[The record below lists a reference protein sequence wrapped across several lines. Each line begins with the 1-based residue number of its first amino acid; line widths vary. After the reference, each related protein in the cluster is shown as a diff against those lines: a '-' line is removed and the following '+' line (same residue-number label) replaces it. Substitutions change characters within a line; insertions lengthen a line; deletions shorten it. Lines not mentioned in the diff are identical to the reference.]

1 MTMRFL
7 STPLYAATFSVAA
20 LLSSSLAWTQDLSTV
35 VDNPK
40 SAPCVEVFVGQ
51 SVQAMPF
58 HMRGLTLG
66 QPLASTWTLE
76 VAFLSLQRDEDSGV
90 QALRSTSHNLGV
102 GLRYSPWSAQQ
113 KAVRPFVSAGM
124 AWQQATVMA
133 DAQSADGQTY
143 HLWDDGLLYGF
154 DQPVPMPDAD
164 LPTALQRDNVY
175 ETQLSQANR
184 AVVPLKLGVDLQL
197 TPRVHASVA
206 AWMVPG
212 TSSPGLQAG
221 LGMTF
226 GKRAP
231 SIRTLFP
238 EEFLALGDDADGDG
252 VKDLKDLCG
261 GTEPGAI
268 VDRFGCAI
276 DTDGDGVPDHRD
288 LELNSTDMLVNA
300 DGVSVSLEEWQAL
313 WAPERGNPA
322 LFAQDSAVIVA
333 ELNAAQMAQM
343 LGHVGNTA
351 ANTEAKMLLELR
363 EKVYNPSITYRIQY
377 GAYLAD
383 FEPSVSTYGSEDV
396 ESIRGEHGLTLHV
409 GGEYMRLSEVRQ
421 ALEKAKSADHQDA
434 FITAYR
440 NGKRI
445 SLEEAD
451 QFEKLRQERVAEA
464 AALFDAPSI
473 RFHVQL
479 GRYSAGVP
487 VDVLNSFLRM
497 GHVEQRLESDGTHRY
512 ITRGF
517 DNEDEARRHLAEA
530 ISRGFVDAFLVAEAN
545 GKTCSIAEARTMG
558 QSTDWKSVAED

>member
-7 STPLYAATFSVAA
+7 STPLYAATITVVA
-20 LLSSSLAWTQDLSTV
+20 LFCSTLAWTQDLSTGS
-35 VDNPK
+35 DTPK
-40 SAPCVEVFVGQ
+40 AAPFVEGHVGQ
-51 SVQAMPF
+51 SIQSTPTQL
-58 HMRGLTLG
+58 RGVIVG

-76 VAFLSLQRDEDSGV
+76 VAYLSLQRDEDSGV
-90 QALRSTSHNLGV
+90 QAFRSTSQNLGL
-102 GLRYSPWSAQQ
+102 GLRYSPWSVQQ
-113 KAVRPFVSAGM
+113 KAVRPFVSAGL

-133 DAQSADGQTY
+133 DAQSADGRTY
-143 HLWDDGLLYGF
+143 HLWEDGLLYEF
-154 DQPVPMPDAD
+154 AQPEPMPDTE
-164 LPTALQRDNVY
+164 LPTPLQRDNVY
-175 ETQLSQANR
+175 ETRVSDANR
-184 AVVPLKLGVDLQL
+184 MVVPVKLGVDLQL

-206 AWMVPG
+206 AWMMPG
-212 TSSPGLQAG
+212 TSNPGLQAG
-221 LGMTF
+221 VGMTF

-231 SIRTLFP
+231 SVRTLFP

-252 VKDLKDLCG
+252 VKDVKDLCG
-261 GTEPGAI
+261 GTERGAI
-268 VDRFGCAI
+268 VDQFGCAV

-288 LELNSTDMLVNA
+288 LELNSPDMLVNT
-300 DGVSVSLEEWQAL
+300 DGVSVTWEEWQAM
-313 WAPERGNPA
+313 WAPERGDPS

-343 LGHVGNTA
+343 LGRVGNTA

-383 FEPSVSTYGSEDV
+383 FEPSVSTYGADDV
-396 ESIRGEHGLTLHV
+396 ESIQGEHGLTLHV

-421 ALEKAKSADHQDA
+421 VLATVKSEDHQDA

-464 AALFDAPSI
+464 VDLFDAPSI

-487 VDVLNSFLRM
+487 VDILNSFLQM

-517 DNEDEARRHLAEA
+517 DSEVEARQHLSDAM
-530 ISRGFVDAFLVAEAN
+530 SRGFEDAFLVAEAN
-545 GKTCSIAEARTMG
+545 GKPCSIAEARAKR
-558 QSTDWKSVAED
+558 STSDWKSVAED